1 MLKGI
6 EDLKGKHVEV
16 GLANQTLH
24 GVLEEVVAEAPTFL
38 VLEEEN
44 LQKVFINL
52 QHVVTL
58 RAVEA
63 FKEGWERDDYY

>member
-6 EDLKGKHVEV
+6 EKLKGKHIEV
-16 GLANQTLH
+16 GLANQTFH
-24 GVLEEVVAEAPTFL
+24 GVLEEVGAEAPTFL
-38 VLEEEN
+38 VLVEEN

-58 RAVEA
+58 RVVDALE
-63 FKEGWERDDYY
+63 EGWQRDDYY